1 MRIEWTR
8 HAEERQKLWELTH
21 GITRADVEAVLMS
34 PEQVVPGHGST
45 WVAQGR
51 KAGGLLRVP
60 FRQEGEVVTVLT
72 VYWTSRVGRYLK
84 GEEEV

>member
-1 MRIEWTR
+1 MRIEWTH

-21 GITRADVEAVLMS
+21 GITTADVEALLMN

-60 FRQEGEVVTVLT
+60 FRRDGDVVKVLT
-72 VYWTSRVGRYLK
+72 VYWTSRVERYLK
-84 GEEEV
+84 

>member
-8 HAEERQKLWELTH
+8 HALERQKLWELTH
-21 GITRADVEAVLMS
+21 GITRDDVEAMLMA

-51 KAGGLLRVP
+51 KGGWLLRVP
-60 FRQEGEVVTVLT
+60 FRWQGDTVKVLT

-84 GEEEV
+84 EGGA

>member
-1 MRIEWTR
+1 MHIECTR
-8 HAEERQKLWELTH
+8 YANERQRLWEPAH
-21 GITRADVEAVLMS
+21 GITREDVEAALMA
-34 PEQVVPGHGST
+34 PEQVMPGHGAT

-60 FRQEGEVVTVLT
+60 FRQEGEAVKVLT

-84 GEEEV
+84 REEEV